1 MDNEVKH
8 SHEGHRERLRQ
19 KIQQAGVD
27 HLPPHEVLEYI
38 LFSCIP
44 RKDTNEL
51 AHKLICQFG
60 SLAGVLEADVAN
72 LEKVPGI
79 SHAAAV
85 YLSTVPQVARYYL
98 KDRWRDRPVLKDS
111 IILGNYL
118 CDLFAGEKNEAFYV
132 LSLDTQYG
140 LIKTDL
146 VYRGTINE
154 VHIYPRTIVEL
165 VLANNAASVVLSHN
179 HPSGNLVASEA
190 DINMTKQLV
199 DLFTGLSIRVLD
211 HVIVSG
217 SRYSSMKAK
226 GYVDNP
232 KGFSVHESDENE
244 NINGDW
250 HFE

>member
-1 MDNEVKH
+1 M
-8 SHEGHRERLRQ
+8 
-19 KIQQAGVD
+19 
-27 HLPPHEVLEYI
+27 
-38 LFSCIP
+38 
-44 RKDTNEL
+44 
-51 AHKLICQFG
+51 
-60 SLAGVLEADVAN
+60 
-72 LEKVPGI
+72 
-79 SHAAAV
+79 
-85 YLSTVPQVARYYL
+85 
-98 KDRWRDRPVLKDS
+98 
-111 IILGNYL
+111 
-118 CDLFAGEKNEAFYV
+118 
-132 LSLDTQYG
+132 
-140 LIKTDL
+140 
-146 VYRGTINE
+146 
-154 VHIYPRTIVEL
+154 